1 MTYENTRNNP
11 LKIKMWN
18 IIIKKEERPL
28 ATKLS
33 SEERKIAIE
42 VCLEVAEQ
50 CSKSLPHEAKELI
63 NYAKTLK

>member
-11 LKIKMWN
+11 LKVKMWN
-18 IIIKKEERPL
+18 ILIRKEERPL
-28 ATKLS
+28 AEKLTT
-33 SEERKIAIE
+33 EEKKVVIE

-50 CSKSLPHEAKELI
+50 CSDSLPKDAKELI